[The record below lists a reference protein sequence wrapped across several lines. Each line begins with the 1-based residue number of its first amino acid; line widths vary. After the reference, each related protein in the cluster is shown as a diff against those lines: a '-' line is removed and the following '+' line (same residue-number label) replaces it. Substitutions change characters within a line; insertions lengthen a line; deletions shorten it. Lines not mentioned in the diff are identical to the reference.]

1 MKIAINGFG
10 RIGRAIV
17 RAALQ
22 IKGFDN
28 GMFNICAINDLAC
41 VDNSAHL
48 LKYDSIYGVL
58 EHPITSDSNHLIVN
72 KHPICYFR
80 EKDPAQLPWAELNI
94 DVVLECTGFF
104 SDRASAEKHLH
115 AGARRVLISQ
125 PATNPDNT
133 IVFGVNHK
141 TLQSSD
147 LIISNASCTTN
158 CLAPLAQIIHQN
170 FEVSAGLIN
179 TVHSYTNDQR
189 LLDGDHDD
197 LMRARSAGLSLIP
210 TKTGAAKAIGD
221 VIPELSGKLDG
232 LAVRVPTPSVSLL
245 DFTFS
250 TVKDFELKHLN
261 ECLKESAKGELRDIL
276 CVNEGPLVSS
286 DFKGSP
292 FSCIYDQS
300 LSRKV
305 DNFTKVIAWYDNEC
319 GFAHRM
325 LDVSA
330 FIYKTF

>member
-1 MKIAINGFG
+1 MNIAINGFG
-10 RIGRAIV
+10 RIGRAIA

-22 IKGFDN
+22 VNGFDN
-28 GMFNICAINDLAC
+28 EMFNIRAVNDLAC

-58 EHPITSDSNHLIVN
+58 EHSITSDVNHLIVN
-72 KHPICYFR
+72 KNPIRYFR

-125 PATNPDNT
+125 PAINPDNT

-141 TLQSSD
+141 TVQNSD

-158 CLAPLAQIIHQN
+158 CLAPLAQVIHQN
-170 FEVSAGLIN
+170 FEISAGLIN

-189 LLDGDHDD
+189 LLDADHDD
-197 LMRARSAGLSLIP
+197 LMRARSAALSLIP

-261 ECLKESAKGELRDIL
+261 DCLKESAKGELRDIL

-292 FSCIYDQS
+292 FSCVYDQS

-319 GFAHRM
+319 GFANRM

-330 FIYKTF
+330 FIYNTL